1 MLNVKLA
8 MVLRKALVLV
18 LCTMVLSLTGCYDY
32 SEPDEK
38 AWVLA
43 IGVDKGRENKLTV
56 TSVVAVPKDIAGGG
70 GQSEPGGGG
79 GGQGGFFTVSIDTP
93 TILSNLEL
101 ANTVVD
107 RRVSLSHI
115 KWIVFS
121 RELAEEGIGEYVAPL
136 VRFHQFRRSS
146 QLIICEGRAEDFLAK
161 GMPRLEDNVGK
172 FYELMQRGWRFTEF
186 IPFDSFHQFYYKS
199 ENPGV
204 EPVAQLAAL
213 GNDDPAYP
221 DNSPKPKGQ
230 YQAGRI
236 PRKGGSEI
244 EIMGGAVFKE
254 GRMMGTL
261 NGDEVGV
268 QKLFFGTLKRTI
280 VDVHDPNHPDR
291 YIIVD
296 VIPRQKPRVDISIT
310 EGRPQIAVDVK
321 LEGQIISLQ
330 SGEDY
335 EKPDRLYIVEDA
347 VQRAIGEDI
356 NNTIAKSKQLNAD
369 FLGFGLHAQKLFQT
383 WPQWIA
389 YNWKEKFT
397 DADITVDVDY
407 KVRRTG
413 LVHEMVPL
421 K

>member
-1 MLNVKLA
+1 MHNVELLK
-8 MVLRKALVLV
+8 VLRKALVVIMLGAA
-18 LCTMVLSLTGCYDY
+18 LPLAGCYDY

-56 TSVVAVPKDIAGGG
+56 TSVIAVPKNIAGSGEQGASGG
-70 GQSEPGGGG
+70 D
-79 GGQGGFFTVSIDTP
+79 GQGVFFTVSIDSP
-93 TILSNLEL
+93 TVLSNLEL

-146 QLIICEGRAEDFLAK
+146 QLIICEGRAEDFLSK
-161 GMPRLEDNVGK
+161 GMPKMEDNVGK

-199 ENPGV
+199 ESPGV
-204 EPVAQLAAL
+204 EPIAPLAAL
-213 GNDDPAYP
+213 GSEEPVYP

-230 YQAGRI
+230 YLAGRL

-254 GRMMGTL
+254 GRMVGTL

-280 VDVHDPNHPDR
+280 LDVPDPNHPDN

-296 VIPRQKPRVDISIT
+296 VVPREKPRVDITIA
-310 EGRPQIAVDVK
+310 GNRPQISIDIK
-321 LEGQIISLQ
+321 LEGGIISLQ

-335 EKPDRLYIVEDA
+335 EIPERLHIVEEA
-347 VQRAIGEDI
+347 VQRAFTEDI
-356 NNTIAKSKQLNAD
+356 NNTIARSKQLNAD
-369 FLGFGLHAQKLFQT
+369 FLGFGLHAQKLFPT

-389 YNWKEKFT
+389 FNWEDKYQE
-397 DADITVDVDY
+397 AEIVVNVDY
-407 KVRRTG
+407 RLRRTG
-413 LVHEMVPL
+413 LVHEMQPL
-421 K
+421 R